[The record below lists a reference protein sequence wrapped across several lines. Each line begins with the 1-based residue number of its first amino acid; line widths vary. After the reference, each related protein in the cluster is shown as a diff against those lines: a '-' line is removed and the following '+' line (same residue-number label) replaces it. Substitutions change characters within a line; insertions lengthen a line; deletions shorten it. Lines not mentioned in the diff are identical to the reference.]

1 MRTLRTWAFAALLL
15 IVFGNIAAAAP
26 PAGYYRQPALH
37 KDTLVFVSEGD
48 LWKVS
53 LNAGVATRLTSHP
66 GEEGHPAISPDGQTL
81 AFTAQ
86 YEGPA
91 EVYTMPLDGGRPQRR
106 TFDGATIEFVGWTPD
121 GKLLFATDRHATLP
135 ARQLVTLDLA
145 RKDTQRTL
153 VPLAQAAD
161 GCYDSTGKTL
171 FFTRFPF
178 QGSHTKR
185 YQGGT
190 AQNLWKFSEGAD
202 EAVPLTAGYA
212 GTSKNPLYWNGRIY
226 FASDRDAT
234 MNLWSMSP
242 DGHDLKQHTRH
253 AGWDLASPCL
263 SEGKIVYQLG
273 ADLRLYDIAADNDRL
288 VSITLASDFDHD
300 REHWVK
306 KPLEYLTSAHLSP
319 DGDRVVLTARGRV
332 FVAPQRQGRLV
343 EATRKEGVRYRDAR
357 FMPDGKDLLAL
368 SDESG
373 EVELWQLPANG
384 VGDPQQLTRDGD
396 VLRLEGVPS
405 PNGKWIAHRD
415 KNQRLFLYDV
425 AQKKN
430 RLLEQ
435 SNFDQLTDLA
445 WSPDSKWLAYVSEAD
460 NLFKQIKL
468 YGIEDGKITAVTSDR
483 RDSSSPAW
491 SPDGQWLYL
500 LSDRNLKTV
509 VEEPWG
515 SYQPEPFLDKKTKI
529 YHLALTEDQRS
540 PWAPADELSPDDK
553 ADAAKPEQGGKKNG
567 RVAGAAARKG
577 SADSPDMPKDKDKDK
592 DKDKADKKDKEKEK
606 EKPAAPVVVK
616 IDLDGIQSRL
626 IEVPVPAG
634 NYTNLSLNDTTLFWL
649 STAAGEKKG
658 SLSAAKIARDNVEV
672 KTVTGDVKDYE
683 LSADGEKL
691 LIQKEEDLYIID
703 AEADTAKLEKKDVD
717 LDNWRLSVQPR
728 EEWKQMFVEAWR
740 LERDYFYD
748 RGMHGNDWAAIR
760 KKYEPLVQRVNS
772 RDELADL
779 IAQMVSE
786 LSALHIF
793 VRGGEM
799 RKGPDDV
806 QPASLGAELT
816 RDQAAGGYRVAHIYQ
831 SDPDEPDQVAPL
843 ARPSVR
849 VKQGDVIELINGM
862 PVLSVPDVGLLL
874 RHKAG
879 RQVLLRVQ
887 PAGGGA
893 ARDVIVTPLS
903 PEDAASFRYREWEYT
918 RRLAV
923 EEQGKGDI
931 GYVHLR
937 AMGGENYTEWARN
950 FFPVFTRK
958 GLIIDMRNNEGGN
971 IDSWILNRLL
981 RKAWFHWT
989 QRVGQPPSWNMQYAF
1004 RGHLVVLCNEM
1015 TASDGEAFTEGFKRL
1030 GLGKVIGMRTW
1041 GGEIWL
1047 SGENFLVDKGIATA
1061 AEFGVYG
1068 PEGRWLIEGHGVDP
1082 DMVVDNLPHAT
1093 FKGEDAQLKAAITHL
1108 QKMIKEKP
1116 VEVPPVP
1123 KYPNKAFK
1131 SKP

>member
-1 MRTLRTWAFAALLL
+1 MRILLTLAALLPL
-15 IVFGNIAAAAP
+15 GSLAAAAS

-53 LNAGVATRLTSHP
+53 VNGGVAMRLTSHP

-86 YEGPA
+86 YEGPT
-91 EVYTMPLDGGRPQRR
+91 ELYTMPLDGGHPQRR
-106 TFDGATIEFVGWTPD
+106 TFDGAAIDFVGWTPD

-135 ARQLVTLDLA
+135 AHQLVLLDLSQ
-145 RKDTQRTL
+145 KDTPHTV

-161 GCYDSTGKTL
+161 GCYDASGKML

-190 AQNLWKFSEGAD
+190 AQNLWKFRDGAD
-202 EAVPLTAGYA
+202 EAVPLTADYP
-212 GTSKNPLYWNGRIY
+212 GTSKNPLCWNGRVY
-226 FASDRDAT
+226 FASDRDGT
-234 MNLWSMSP
+234 MNLWSMTP
-242 DGHDLKQHTRH
+242 DGHDLKQHTHH
-253 AGWDLASPCL
+253 AGWDVASPCL
-263 SEGKIVYQLG
+263 SQGKVVYQLG

-288 VSITLASDFDHD
+288 VPITLASDFDHH

-306 KPLEYLTSAHLSP
+306 KPLDYLTSAHLSP

-332 FVAPQRQGRLV
+332 FVAPHRQGRLV

-357 FMPDGKDLLAL
+357 FFPDGKDLLML

-384 VGDPQQLTRDGD
+384 VGDAQQLTKDGD
-396 VLRLEGVPS
+396 VLRLDGVPS

-415 KNQRLFLYDV
+415 KNQRLFLFDV
-425 AQKKN
+425 AAKKN
-430 RLLEQ
+430 RLLEE
-435 SNFDQLTDLA
+435 SKLDQLADLA
-445 WSPDSKWLAYVSEAD
+445 WSPDSKWLAYVAVAD

-468 YGIEDGKITAVTSDR
+468 YGIDEGKITTVTSDR
-483 RDSSSPAW
+483 YDSYNPAW

-529 YHLALTEDQRS
+529 YHLALTEDLRS
-540 PWAPADELSPDDK
+540 PWAQADELSSDDK
-553 ADAAKPEQGGKKNG
+553 GDAKPEKGGKRSRGGATPRGVKNSG
-567 RVAGAAARKG
+567 LATP
-577 SADSPDMPKDKDKDK
+577 SASGDNPDKPKDKEKDK
-592 DKDKADKKDKEKEK
+592 GDKKDK
-606 EKPAAPVVVK
+606 PATVK
-616 IDLDGIQSRL
+616 IDLDGIRTRL
-626 IEVPVPAG
+626 IEVPVPPG
-634 NYTNLSLNDTTLFWL
+634 NYSHLSLNDTTLFWL
-649 STAAGEKKG
+649 STPAGEKKAT
-658 SLSAAKIARDNVEV
+658 LSAVKIARDEVEV
-672 KTVTGDVKDYE
+672 KKVTDEVKDYE
-683 LSADGEKL
+683 LSADGEKV
-691 LIQKEEDLYIID
+691 LIQKEDDLYIID
-703 AEADTAKLEKKDVD
+703 AEADTAKLDKKDVN
-717 LDNWRLSVQPR
+717 LDHWKLSVQPR

-748 RGMHGNDWAAIR
+748 RGMHGNDWPAIR

-779 IAQMVSE
+779 TAQMVSE

-799 RKGPDDV
+799 RKGPDEV

-843 ARPSVR
+843 ARPSVG
-849 VKQGDVIELINGM
+849 VKEGDVIELINGR

-879 RQVLLRVQ
+879 RQVLLRIN

-893 ARDVIVTPLS
+893 SRDVIVTPLN
-903 PEDAASFRYREWEYT
+903 PEDAASLRYREWEYT

-937 AMGGENYTEWARN
+937 AMGGENYSEWARN

-958 GLIIDMRNNEGGN
+958 GLIIDVRPAPG
-971 IDSWILNRLL
+971 
-981 RKAWFHWT
+981 A
-989 QRVGQPPSWNMQYAF
+989 
-1004 RGHLVVLCNEM
+1004 
-1015 TASDGEAFTEGFKRL
+1015 
-1030 GLGKVIGMRTW
+1030 
-1041 GGEIWL
+1041 
-1047 SGENFLVDKGIATA
+1047 
-1061 AEFGVYG
+1061 
-1068 PEGRWLIEGHGVDP
+1068 
-1082 DMVVDNLPHAT
+1082 
-1093 FKGEDAQLKAAITHL
+1093 
-1108 QKMIKEKP
+1108 
-1116 VEVPPVP
+1116 
-1123 KYPNKAFK
+1123 
-1131 SKP
+1131 